1 MACTH
6 PVLYSRNCVL
16 YCQICGAV
24 IDPPKTEK
32 PPEGAAQAETDD
44 SERVKKPRRRTK
56 KEAAK

>member
-32 PPEGAAQAETDD
+32 PLEGATEAATND

>member
-1 MACTH
+1 
-6 PVLYSRNCVL
+6 LYSRNCVL

-32 PPEGAAQAETDD
+32 PLEGATEAATND
-44 SERVKKPRRRTK
+44 SERVKKPRRKTK

>member
-6 PVLYSRNCVL
+6 PVIYSRNCVL
-16 YCQICGAV
+16 YCQVCGAV
-24 IDPPKTEK
+24 IDPPKAEK
-32 PPEGAAQAETDD
+32 PLEGATDAATND

>member
-1 MACTH
+1 MNCTH

-24 IDPPKTEK
+24 IDPPKAEK
-32 PPEGAAQAETDD
+32 PQEGATEAATDD
-44 SERVKKPRRRTK
+44 SERAKKPRRRTK

>member
-24 IDPPKTEK
+24 IAPKVEK
-32 PPEGAAQAETDD
+32 PLEGATEAATEAK
-44 SERVKKPRRRTK
+44 EKKPRRTRKTK
-56 KEAAK
+56 AD

>member
-16 YCQICGAV
+16 YCQVCGSV
-24 IDPPKTEK
+24 IDPPVEK
-32 PPEGAAQAETDD
+32 PQERATEAATND

>member
-1 MACTH
+1 MTCTH

-24 IDPPKTEK
+24 IDPQKVER
-32 PPEGAAQAETDD
+32 PPEEAATDD

>member
-1 MACTH
+1 
-6 PVLYSRNCVL
+6 VL

-24 IDPPKTEK
+24 IDPPKVEK
-32 PPEGAAQAETDD
+32 PQEGAVVTATDD